1 MRDDDITI
9 MSTKKADRLKKESDV
24 VQTLRNKGI
33 KLIVPNNDFSNEHV
47 VIEVYTN
54 TLTKEELAAIKEVL
68 DL

>member
-9 MSTKKADRLKKESDV
+9 MSTQKADRLKKESDV
-24 VQTLRNKGI
+24 VQILRNKGV

-47 VIEVYTN
+47 VIEVYTKH
-54 TLTKEELAAIKEVL
+54 LTKEELAAIKEVL